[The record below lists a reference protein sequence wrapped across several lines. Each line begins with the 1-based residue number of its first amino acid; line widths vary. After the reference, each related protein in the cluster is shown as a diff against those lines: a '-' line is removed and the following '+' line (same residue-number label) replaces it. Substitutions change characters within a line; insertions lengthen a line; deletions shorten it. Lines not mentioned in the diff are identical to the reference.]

1 MRLTLYIIA
10 GIVSCLISWNVS
22 LGIIDFVKFLQQDT
36 LPFRPD
42 FILLPILAPCLTVS
56 MIVATIYLSNP
67 IHGRSNKRIIPKYIQ
82 TALGIGG
89 LAGLGASSITW
100 ILYQID
106 VPDWSVRMVAW
117 SIIGLATGLAE
128 GLSWYWLD
136 KEALTSSKQ
145 DIQSRLQKSTLF
157 GLLAGGFA
165 ALILEILRSM
175 VDLQGYEDPLGF
187 LILGVMLGI
196 CLNRAA
202 APNYQVALKAGT
214 GFEKVDPKSS
224 TSQSQDKPTIQHT
237 KRNDLK
243 IAPGNFEHSYII
255 EEGLSIRL
263 PRKLD
268 KPLLV
273 GSSEQADIYLPNLP
287 EEAAYLFIKP
297 GEVQIRPLQD
307 NLVQIQDVPLTENST
322 KALRHNQILTLYH
335 QTNEDNEDMENDEEY
350 NSGDRDEKYYCF
362 RFYDRFLE
370 PRA

>member
-165 ALILEILRSM
+165 ALILEM
-175 VDLQGYEDPLGF
+175 
-187 LILGVMLGI
+187 
-196 CLNRAA
+196 
-202 APNYQVALKAGT
+202 
-214 GFEKVDPKSS
+214 PKS
-224 TSQSQDKPTIQHT
+224 
-237 KRNDLK
+237 
-243 IAPGNFEHSYII
+243 Y
-255 EEGLSIRL
+255 
-263 PRKLD
+263 
-268 KPLLV
+268 
-273 GSSEQADIYLPNLP
+273 
-287 EEAAYLFIKP
+287 
-297 GEVQIRPLQD
+297 
-307 NLVQIQDVPLTENST
+307 
-322 KALRHNQILTLYH
+322 
-335 QTNEDNEDMENDEEY
+335 
-350 NSGDRDEKYYCF
+350 
-362 RFYDRFLE
+362 
-370 PRA
+370 